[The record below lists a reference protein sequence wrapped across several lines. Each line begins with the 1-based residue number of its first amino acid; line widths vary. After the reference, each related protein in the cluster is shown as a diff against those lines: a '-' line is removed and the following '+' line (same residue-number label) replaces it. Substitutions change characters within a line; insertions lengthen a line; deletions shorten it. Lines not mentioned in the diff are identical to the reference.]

1 MGGGGGEGRKGG
13 QLFSDRTTCF
23 LCHRIHYLRYIYM
36 YMCVYICL
44 HCTMHDAYIIS
55 PREISL
61 NPGPDRRRR
70 STSVFFHWRQK
81 RGASRGGTI
90 LPNECILRR
99 NYSMQIALFPPHRIT
114 TVRNVFRRGIYAA
127 LPE

>member
-1 MGGGGGEGRKGG
+1 
-13 QLFSDRTTCF
+13 
-23 LCHRIHYLRYIYM
+23 
-36 YMCVYICL
+36 
-44 HCTMHDAYIIS
+44 MHDAYIIS
-55 PREISL
+55 PREIPL

-114 TVRNVFRRGIYAA
+114 TDRNVFRRGIYAA